1 MKASHGV
8 EKSVAQFTNKVFG
21 GWDYCI
27 KESRAANHKKKV
39 IGGALA
45 VSKGPLVMSSYS
57 SNWIYFELLQL
68 LFWNFGFESLNRQ
81 LHVPT
86 FVSVFYVV
94 FF

>member
-39 IGGALA
+39 IGGALG
-45 VSKGPLVMSSYS
+45 VS
-57 SNWIYFELLQL
+57 
-68 LFWNFGFESLNRQ
+68 
-81 LHVPT
+81 
-86 FVSVFYVV
+86 
-94 FF
+94 